1 MNLTFKTKAFGLV
14 ALLGIIASV
23 MIICF
28 QQLHLNI
35 AKAQSETPLT
45 LEISTPQH
53 KYLQFEPIVIDL
65 KLSNQTTDPINWNGD
80 LHIGGNNI
88 NLLMRSA
95 NGNEVRW
102 KGDKANVDIVLDSEV
117 LQAGKH
123 KEIQNLIDA
132 RFAEQ
137 LFSQPGRYQFRVEF
151 NYIGLTYNQRQN
163 VTIVSN
169 PITIDIDEPK
179 GKERIAYGY
188 LKQNYQRVID
198 GGNIVEKTRV
208 LQHFVD
214 NFSNTPYGKYII
226 FDLGNTYLSAKE
238 YEKAEEAFY
247 QISDV
252 DFYYSKQVGKHLGE
266 LAGKLKRPSPRTKR
280 PPDYSNAPVGRPM
293 PAITPVRTG
302 PVPTPIV
309 PIYIPNANPNTTP
322 TP

>member
-1 MNLTFKTKAFGLV
+1 MNLSIKTKALLLV
-14 ALLGIIASV
+14 TLFVIVAATAIV
-23 MIICF
+23 CF
-28 QQLHLNI
+28 QHLHPN
-35 AKAQSETPLT
+35 KVEAQNDAPLT
-45 LEISTPQH
+45 LEISTPQR
-53 KYLQFEPIVIDL
+53 KYVQFESILIDL
-65 KLSNQTTDPINWNGD
+65 NLSNQTTIPITWNGD
-80 LHIGGNNI
+80 LQVGGSNM
-88 NLLMRSA
+88 NLLMRPA
-95 NGNEVRW
+95 HGNEIRW
-102 KGDKANVDIVLDSEV
+102 KGDRGIADYVISTEIM
-117 LQAGKH
+117 QAGKN
-123 KEIQNLIDA
+123 KEVQNLINA
-132 RFAEQ
+132 QFAEQ
-137 LFSQPGRYQFRVEF
+137 LFPQPGRYQFRVEF
-151 NYIGLTYNQRQN
+151 NYTDFTYNQPQN

-179 GKERIAYGY
+179 GKERSAYNY
-188 LKQNYQRVID
+188 LKQNYQRVLD

-214 NFSNTPYGKYII
+214 NFSNTAYGKYII

>member
-1 MNLTFKTKAFGLV
+1 MNLTVKTKAFGLV
-14 ALLGIIASV
+14 ALLGIIAPI

-53 KYLQFEPIVIDL
+53 KYLQFEPIIIDL

-102 KGDKANVDIVLDSEV
+102 KGDKGNVDIVVDSEV
-117 LQAGKH
+117 LQAGKN

-137 LFSQPGRYQFRVEF
+137 LFPQPGRYQFRVEF
-151 NYIGLTYNQRQN
+151 NYTGLTYNQRQN

-188 LKQNYQRVID
+188 LKQNYQRVLD
-198 GGNIVEKTRV
+198 NGNIVEKTRV
-208 LQHFVD
+208 FQHFVD
-214 NFSNTPYGKYII
+214 NFSNTAYGKYII
-226 FDLGNTYLSAKE
+226 FDLGKAYLEAKE

-252 DFYYSKQVGKHLGE
+252 DFYYTKHVGEQLGKVTRE
-266 LAGKLKRPSPRTKR
+266 LRRPTVRTKR
-280 PPDYSNAPVGRPM
+280 PYVDPDPPVGRILPSV
-293 PAITPVRTG
+293 TPVVTG
-302 PVPTPIV
+302 PLPTPMV
-309 PIYIPNANPNTTP
+309 PIYIPNAHPNATP